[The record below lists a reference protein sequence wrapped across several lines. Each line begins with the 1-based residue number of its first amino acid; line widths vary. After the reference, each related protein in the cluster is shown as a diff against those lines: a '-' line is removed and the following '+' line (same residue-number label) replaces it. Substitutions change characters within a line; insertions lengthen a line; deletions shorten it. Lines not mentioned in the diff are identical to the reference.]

1 MFGKKMSRFTN
12 LQVVEAKAKFHP
24 IAINTAEFLQIE
36 TIKHFNRLEAL
47 WMPKELKAEI
57 NNLC

>member
-1 MFGKKMSRFTN
+1 MSRFTN
-12 LQVVEAKAKFHP
+12 LQVVDAKAKFHP

-36 TIKHFNRLEAL
+36 TTKHFNRLEAL

-57 NNLC
+57 NNLR